1 MNDHDVAIG
10 QDMNAFRWED
20 IVLGEI
26 MRSGIYTVTEDE
38 IVTFARKFDPLPIHV
53 DRDYAATGPFG
64 TLTASGTHMLA
75 IKQRLMHDFVFREG
89 VLASLGFDETR
100 FLAPLRPD
108 QRCQIEVRF
117 VEKRPSG
124 SRADRGI
131 AQMSITF
138 LADDEPVMT
147 QRDNVLMH
155 RRVPVVA
162 DNTPITPVR
171 TREV

>member
-1 MNDHDVAIG
+1 MKGNNVEIGEEMNP
-10 QDMNAFRWED
+10 FRWED
-20 IVLGEI
+20 VVLDESV
-26 MRSGIYTVTEDE
+26 RSGFHTVTEEE
-38 IVTFARKFDPLPIHV
+38 IVTFARKFDPLPIHI

-75 IKQRLMHDFVFREG
+75 IKQRLMHDFAFREG
-89 VLASLGFDETR
+89 ILASLGFDETR

-108 QRCQIEVRF
+108 QRCQVEVRF

-131 AQMSITF
+131 AQMLITL
-138 LADDEPVMT
+138 LADDESVMT

-162 DNTPITPVR
+162 DNTRISQVQ